1 MDLSRRS
8 FLLLGGSALVAT
20 IFGCDSHCYK
30 ENLSFEIAKQNKSL
44 RQRYLEEVS
53 KELKGLEFFDSLV
66 YDSTGEKEI
75 DYVARIMLNRDKRLT
90 PEIAQRAAENYLKE
104 DPGAR
109 VPQIFTEYGLG
120 NKSPIFVRDSIFEKN
135 YLRNDKDLLFVLKEH
150 EYIHAKDQANGLQ
163 IGNYKFCQ
171 QTAVDMVSGK
181 VEPALLTIFVELR
194 ALANQFNKLGSRE
207 WKDISKEMEGFVKN
221 EYRRNVLVVRNYV
234 PNGDLNNYLKKQILD
249 NFLLIE

>member
-1 MDLSRRS
+1 MDLRRRE
-8 FLLLGGSALVAT
+8 FLLLGSGILVT
-20 IFGCDSHCYK
+20 TLFGCDSSSYK
-30 ENLSFEIAKQNKSL
+30 ENLSFEIAKQNKNL
-44 RQRYLEEVS
+44 RPRYLERVS

-109 VPQIFTEYGLG
+109 VPQIFTECGLG

-135 YLRNDKDLLFVLKEH
+135 YVRNDKDLLFVLKEH
-150 EYIHAKDQANGLQ
+150 EYIHAEDQAKGPR

-194 ALANQFNKLGSRE
+194 ALANQFNKLYDER
-207 WKDISKEMEGFVKN
+207 WKGVSKEMADFVKR
-221 EYRRNVLVVRNYV
+221 EYRRNVLAVRNYSSRE
-234 PNGDLNNYLKKQILD
+234 DLNNYLREQILND
-249 NFLLIE
+249 FVLKE